1 MKILNFNVKEDDISA
16 VIETRSLSLEYISLQ
31 KLKGIYEDFL
41 NSFPTCLKDD
51 LAMMRDPKQSKHF
64 TVRQYMGMVYRTEQ
78 KRILI
83 NQIKLVKVAMH
94 ILERIM
100 RGNTLE
106 FSVLRVHELESKQDH
121 PVNRIMLANYLTGL

>member
-1 MKILNFNVKEDDISA
+1 
-16 VIETRSLSLEYISLQ
+16 
-31 KLKGIYEDFL
+31 
-41 NSFPTCLKDD
+41 
-51 LAMMRDPKQSKHF
+51 
-64 TVRQYMGMVYRTEQ
+64 
-78 KRILI
+78 
-83 NQIKLVKVAMH
+83 MH